1 MAKVITAIYAVDT
14 TVQNVVDDLVNI
26 GLPTEKILA
35 DKEEK
40 MVKVIAGASIEEEI
54 KEVLKRHKPS
64 EISVHNL
71 KEKKLAETLTAT
83 YEAADTLQNVADDL
97 INIGLPAEEIFTDRE
112 NRVVKVI
119 APKVI
124 EAEIKEVLHRHD
136 PIRIE

>member
-1 MAKVITAIYAVDT
+1 MAKVITGIYAVDT

-35 DKEEK
+35 DEEEK
-40 MVKVIAGASIEEEI
+40 MVKVIAGASIEAEI

-71 KEKKLAETLTAT
+71 KEKKSVETLTAT
-83 YEAADTLQNVADDL
+83 YKSVDTLQNVVDDL
-97 INIGLPAEEIFTDRE
+97 INIGMPAEEIFADE
-112 NRVVKVI
+112 EGKAVKVI
-119 APKVI
+119 APRVI